1 MPIIYSSTVL
11 PILKCFIPH
20 FVSNSTVHRSRR
32 VGGWELFGLGGFDHV
47 RPLRQLEA
55 ALAFQVLREGRN
67 ELLRLHVLDVKER
80 EAVIHQFYS
89 NEIACLKHTHI
100 SIYLLPTCMCI
111 YIYCFLY
118 ILCKNHW
125 SQLVV
130 FSIELMSLYNV
141 INFISLCFHLL
152 CFVWIFS

>member
-1 MPIIYSSTVL
+1 MIYYMPIIYSSTVL

-32 VGGWELFGLGGFDHV
+32 VGGWE
-47 RPLRQLEA
+47 LEA

-111 YIYCFLY
+111 YIYILLFVY
-118 ILCKNHW
+118 I
-125 SQLVV
+125 
-130 FSIELMSLYNV
+130 M
-141 INFISLCFHLL
+141 
-152 CFVWIFS
+152 

>member
-1 MPIIYSSTVL
+1 MIYYMPIIYSSTVL

-89 NEIACLKHTHI
+89 NEIACLKPHTHT
-100 SIYLLPTCMCI
+100 YLYTYYLHVCVYI
-111 YIYCFLY
+111 YILLFVY
-118 ILCKNHW
+118 IMYKSLITISRFFHW
-125 SQLVV
+125 TH
-130 FSIELMSLYNV
+130 V
-141 INFISLCFHLL
+141 II
-152 CFVWIFS
+152 